1 MNYALSNNNEE
12 VKIFIDKELMTTI
25 AAMGPAIAELIPD
38 DPDALGSFGPMIKLY
53 WETFRLQCQNYK
65 V

>member
-1 MNYALSNNNEE
+1 
-12 VKIFIDKELMTTI
+12 MTTI

-38 DPDALGSFGPMIKLY
+38 DPDALGSFGPMIKAILGDLP
-53 WETFRLQCQNYK
+53 TAMSKLQSLNW